1 MENNEMDEAKIE
13 AVVTRA
19 VAPLSTKV
27 DALETK
33 VDALETKV
41 DALEVDVQSLKG
53 DVNSLKGDVRTL
65 VYWTVGTSLTT
76 IVIAMG
82 LVGFAISVFGN
93 HMQSM
98 QLLIS
103 ALQLPAA
110 N

>member
-1 MENNEMDEAKIE
+1 MENNEMDESRIKQIVKE
-13 AVVTRA
+13 AI
-19 VAPLSTKV
+19 APLSTKV
-27 DALETK
+27 DALE
-33 VDALETKV
+33 A
-41 DALEVDVQSLKG
+41 
-53 DVNSLKGDVRTL
+53 DVRRL
-65 VYWTVGTSLTT
+65 VYWTIGTSLTT
-76 IVIAMG
+76 IVVAMG

>member
-1 MENNEMDEAKIE
+1 MENNAMDEAKIE

-19 VAPLSTKV
+19 VAPLS
-27 DALETK
+27 TK

-93 HMQSM
+93 HMQSL
-98 QLLIS
+98 QLLMT
-103 ALQLPAA
+103 AMQLPA

>member
-19 VAPLSTKV
+19 VAPLS
-27 DALETK
+27 TK

-93 HMQSM
+93 HMQSL
-98 QLLIS
+98 QLLMT
-103 ALQLPAA
+103 AMQLPA